1 MTQMT
6 PVKIKKIITE
16 IIDEDPSR
24 NTSMIA
30 RELSVPELTVVQS
43 LPEKMV
49 SLVGPEHF
57 DAITE
62 EVDKWGELTI
72 IVQTDSVIFE
82 VKSALPKGSYAK
94 GYYNIMGH
102 KAPAGGHFRID
113 HLHTIA
119 FVDKPF
125 MGMQTLSIQFYN
137 LAGNS
142 MFKVF
147 LGRDKKRA
155 LLDDQV
161 ELYMALR
168 QKISGGDAL

>member
-1 MTQMT
+1 MTQKP
-6 PVKIKKIITE
+6 PVKIKNIITE
-16 IIDEDPSR
+16 IIDEDPSK
-24 NTSMIA
+24 NTSVIA
-30 RELSVPELTVVQS
+30 KELSIPELTVVQS

-49 SLVGPEHF
+49 SLVGPEYF

-62 EVDKWGELTI
+62 EIDKWGELTI

-82 VKSALPKGSYAK
+82 VKSALPRGSYAK

-113 HLHTIA
+113 HLNAIA

-125 MGMQTLSIQFYN
+125 MGVRTLSIQFYN

-147 LGRDKKRA
+147 LGRNKKRV

-161 ELYMALR
+161 ELYKALR
-168 QKISGGDAL
+168 QKISGGVGL